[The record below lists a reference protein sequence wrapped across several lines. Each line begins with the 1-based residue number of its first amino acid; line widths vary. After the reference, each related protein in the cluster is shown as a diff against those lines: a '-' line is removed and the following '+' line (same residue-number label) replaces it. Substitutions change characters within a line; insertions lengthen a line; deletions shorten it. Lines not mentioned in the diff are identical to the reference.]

1 MKYFT
6 KAQIEEIRKQLATM
20 GVRDTD
26 LPDATKPLSGDEL
39 VAIVQNGINKKVGVR
54 KLIHD
59 YLPDNIADGED
70 GASAYEIWLSQPGNA
85 GKSVQEFF
93 ASLKGQKGDT
103 GAAGADGARG
113 PQGPAGPAGPKGD
126 KGDPGDGSSYTLPIA
141 SSSTLGG
148 VKVGSGLSIDGSGVL
163 STTGGGGGGGGETD
177 LSDYVQTKYSA
188 VSSNPGT
195 PSSSP
200 SKWHD
205 TKSSSDVWM
214 AIRFYTGSSWSEWSI
229 IDISRDVPVYAT
241 LESFIFTRN
250 NASSVSA
257 PTGGSYARPH
267 NVTSTDSSVWSD
279 GVPSGTGKIWMTSRT
294 FASDDAYS
302 DSTWKTPRVLAD
314 TEFMDYEF
322 SSEEN
327 PGTRG
332 TPQKASPSAS
342 ETNPYWSNTAD
353 EHTIWMA
360 MREISN
366 GSYKTGST
374 WMIVKVKGEKGA
386 DGTSVTPLGSIFGV
400 FDDVATAQSYY
411 NSHSELKATDYAIC
425 KSSGSS
431 VYDKLYKFV
440 RSGSSSAYSDET
452 SNVTTGDFY
461 LDTDGNMW
469 VWDGDNFVNAGAIR
483 GEQGDPGQSPY
494 LHIKYANYVNGE
506 FVFTEGGSGSEDDG
520 EEPGDYIGMYWD
532 YNDTDSD
539 DPDDYV
545 PWKYVKGQ
553 DGFGYE
559 YIFYLENTG
568 NAPLLPASS
577 PNQDNYVPTSDGWTD
592 DPGGVSASNRYC
604 WEAWRKKTN
613 GVWSAWRG
621 TTNGYARLY
630 SHYGQDGTPGT
641 NGTNGVDGKD
651 ALPIRIRNWVD
662 VAGVSL
668 SDDNKIFSGFEEWTE
683 TIGGVTTT
691 KKAPFRDV
699 IVVSPRDYP
708 NVDDCPFIYGTG
720 ASAQTT
726 PVLLVVNYDPLGH
739 PSGFSGNDQI
749 ITLPDSSKF
758 TTSVAPDA
766 TTSANYYSQLKYYS
780 VFQNMGAL
788 YVQLLVATQAYIGRL
803 TVNHMNT
810 GDAQIG
816 TEIYG
821 GIFNIK
827 KNGVVRARFGVDDA
841 GDIVLQFLD
850 ATGTNVLYEFGPT
863 GITSHVSNRA
873 PSYTAIAL
881 AEMNTDVS
889 LTPDSSDGS
898 TWAYPASSDFV
909 NYYIFQDGEV
919 TVGGLTTYYVSSQ
932 SEQLSS
938 HSQYHNKIFTTQ
950 GGSPVGKTTIPNGM
964 YLPHPIVYTSPVLTD
979 SSNKKIVYDKA
990 TGPVTE
996 PNYGW
1001 WFFLAAL
1008 RYYADGRYQNSGT
1021 QFVFRRIEGVYEVS
1035 RGTSEPFG
1043 LSVLTRVH
1051 DITNIENE
1059 ATNYMH

>member
-1 MKYFT
+1 M
-6 KAQIEEIRKQLATM
+6 
-20 GVRDTD
+20 
-26 LPDATKPLSGDEL
+26 
-39 VAIVQNGINKKVGVR
+39 
-54 KLIHD
+54 
-59 YLPDNIADGED
+59 
-70 GASAYEIWLSQPGNA
+70 
-85 GKSVQEFF
+85 
-93 ASLKGQKGDT
+93 
-103 GAAGADGARG
+103 
-113 PQGPAGPAGPKGD
+113 
-126 KGDPGDGSSYTLPIA
+126 
-141 SSSTLGG
+141 
-148 VKVGSGLSIDGSGVL
+148 
-163 STTGGGGGGGGETD
+163 
-177 LSDYVQTKYSA
+177 
-188 VSSNPGT
+188 
-195 PSSSP
+195 
-200 SKWHD
+200 
-205 TKSSSDVWM
+205 
-214 AIRFYTGSSWSEWSI
+214 
-229 IDISRDVPVYAT
+229 
-241 LESFIFTRN
+241 
-250 NASSVSA
+250 
-257 PTGGSYARPH
+257 
-267 NVTSTDSSVWSD
+267 TSTDSSVWND

-302 DSTWKTPRVLAD
+302 DSAWKTPRVLAD

-332 TPQKASPSAS
+332 TPQKASPSAAQ
-342 ETNPYWSNTAD
+342 TNPYWSNTAD

-366 GSYKTGST
+366 GAYKAGST

-386 DGTSVTPLGSIFGV
+386 DGTSVTPLGSIFGS
-400 FDDVATAQSYY
+400 FNSVADAQSYY

-425 KSSGSS
+425 KDTGSS

-613 GVWSAWRG
+613 GTWSAC
-621 TTNGYARLY
+621 
-630 SHYGQDGTPGT
+630 
-641 NGTNGVDGKD
+641 
-651 ALPIRIRNWVD
+651 IRNWSEIS
-662 VAGVSL
+662 GVSL
-668 SDDNKIFSGFEEWTE
+668 SGDNKIFSGFEEWVE
-683 TIGGVTTT
+683 GGVART
-691 KKAPFRDV
+691 APFRDI
-699 IVVSPRDYP
+699 IVVSPTDYP
-708 NVDDCPFIYGTG
+708 AAADCPFIYGTG
-720 ASAQTT
+720 TSERKT

-739 PSGFSGNDQI
+739 SSGFSGNDQVI
-749 ITLPDSSKF
+749 LLPDSTKF
-758 TTSVAPDA
+758 TSNIAVNAA
-766 TTSANYYSQLKYYS
+766 MSESYYNQGKIYS

-788 YVQLLVATQAYIGRL
+788 YVQILVATQAYIGSL
-803 TVNHMNT
+803 SVNHLST
-810 GDAQIG
+810 GDALIG
-816 TEIYG
+816 TDIYSG
-821 GIFNIK
+821 VFEVK

-850 ATGTNVLYEFGPT
+850 ATGTTVLYEFGPT
-863 GITSHVSNRA
+863 GITSHVSNKA
-873 PSYTAIAL
+873 PSYTEIAL
-881 AEMNTDVS
+881 AGMNTDVS

-932 SEQLSS
+932 SEQLTT
-938 HSQYHNKIFTTQ
+938 HSQYHGKIFTT
-950 GGSPVGKTTIPNGM
+950 GTGSPEGKTTIANGT
-964 YLPHPIVYTSPVLTD
+964 YLPHPVLYSSALIDGT
-979 SSNKKIVYDKA
+979 SNKKIAYDRR
-990 TGPVTE
+990 TGPVAN
-996 PNYGW
+996 PPIGW
-1001 WFFLAAL
+1001 WFFMVGL
-1008 RYYADGRYQNSGT
+1008 RTYADGQFQNEGT
-1021 QFVFRRIEGVYEVS
+1021 KFLFRRIENGQEVS

-1051 DITNIENE
+1051 DIRNIEGE
-1059 ATNYMH
+1059 ATTYPY